1 MEVNLRMKNR
11 CWNANIW
18 LFASYY
24 HAILA
29 SWWTILGQFSG
40 LDTSSSPQPP
50 DWTIYPKKS
59 NFNPLAGIFAH
70 FWRDS
75 FFSQPFCGEHFVYCQ
90 PPDWDIWYNL
100 TFTTFLGWTQEQRLH
115 FSGLWVWCPPLKKH
129 AHWNASINIYY
140 NYLYIEGNKSLLIC
154 DGKSL
159 YQILAE
165 LISSCRSEVHFG
177 DCEVYCACA
186 TIATGSVL

>member
-1 MEVNLRMKNR
+1 MAYLGISSVSLKTLTWKAHVNGRSNV
-11 CWNANIW
+11 IW
-18 LFASYY
+18 LPENQTIKVQSTSYY

-40 LDTSSSPQPP
+40 LDTSSPQLL

-70 FWRDS
+70 FWRNG

-129 AHWNASINIYY
+129 AHWNASINFMFHAI
-140 NYLYIEGNKSLLIC
+140 LSTFKLFWKNK
-154 DGKSL
+154 
-159 YQILAE
+159 
-165 LISSCRSEVHFG
+165 
-177 DCEVYCACA
+177 
-186 TIATGSVL
+186 

>member
-1 MEVNLRMKNR
+1 MSQILWLIDMAYLGMSSVSLKTLTWKAHVNGRSNV
-11 CWNANIW
+11 IW
-18 LFASYY
+18 LPENQTIKVQSTSYY

-29 SWWTILGQFSG
+29 SGWTILGQFSG
-40 LDTSSSPQPP
+40 LDTSSPQPP

-115 FSGLWVWCPPLKKH
+115 FSGRWVWCPPLKKH
-129 AHWNASINIYY
+129 AYWNASINIW
-140 NYLYIEGNKSLLIC
+140 
-154 DGKSL
+154 
-159 YQILAE
+159 
-165 LISSCRSEVHFG
+165 
-177 DCEVYCACA
+177 
-186 TIATGSVL
+186 

>member
-1 MEVNLRMKNR
+1 MSQILLMEVNLRMKNR

-115 FSGLWVWCPPLKKH
+115 FSGRWVWCPPLKKH
-129 AHWNASINIYY
+129 AHWNASINIKFKKMTFTRKF
-140 NYLYIEGNKSLLIC
+140 N
-154 DGKSL
+154 
-159 YQILAE
+159 
-165 LISSCRSEVHFG
+165 
-177 DCEVYCACA
+177 
-186 TIATGSVL
+186 

>member
-1 MEVNLRMKNR
+1 MTYRYGISWDLISIPKDSHLKSTRKWAIKRNLIT
-11 CWNANIW
+11 WIW
-18 LFASYY
+18 LPENQTIKVQSTSYY

-115 FSGLWVWCPPLKKH
+115 FSGRWVWCPPLKKH
-129 AHWNASINIYY
+129 AHWNASINFS
-140 NYLYIEGNKSLLIC
+140 YI
-154 DGKSL
+154 
-159 YQILAE
+159 
-165 LISSCRSEVHFG
+165 
-177 DCEVYCACA
+177 
-186 TIATGSVL
+186 

>member
-1 MEVNLRMKNR
+1 MSSVSLKTLTWKAHVNGRSNV
-11 CWNANIW
+11 IW
-18 LFASYY
+18 LPENQTIKVQSTSYY

-40 LDTSSSPQPP
+40 LDTSSPQPP

-129 AHWNASINIYY
+129 AHWNASINFFFKSQ
-140 NYLYIEGNKSLLIC
+140 NYICTWVKKFKVTKKTDIDTELPENKLNWLILRL
-154 DGKSL
+154 K
-159 YQILAE
+159 
-165 LISSCRSEVHFG
+165 
-177 DCEVYCACA
+177 
-186 TIATGSVL
+186 